1 MEVKHVSSLT
11 DRIARMGAEAAKRKS
26 QSVSPPEDTSPPKA
40 EKSASVTPLRRKP
53 KVDQRADFFLP
64 VLYDISARDSR
75 SVMDVAPFRLSK
87 KDLRP
92 NTKIVYDLPDGHIT
106 VTSGPHGM
114 ASVWDYDIVLMAIS
128 HLTEA
133 MNRYRDGKGEKPG
146 PNFRPH
152 IGAVLKFCRRENGGK
167 QKDSIVGAL
176 ERLASTLITIERKKK
191 VDKKLL
197 TITEG
202 ENHIAKFAVIT
213 NEFTGKVEFIEIKI
227 ADWIYRQVTEG
238 KGPDVLTVHP
248 DYFLIES
255 GVGRF
260 LYRLARR
267 AAGQTTAT
275 WGFRTLHE
283 RSGST
288 AQFFEF
294 TRMLRALIRANELPD
309 YKLLETKG
317 KVGPMLT
324 MTHRAMV
331 DEPHPENEEDKQES
345 GDSA

>member
-11 DRIARMGAEAAKRKS
+11 DRIARMGAEAAKRKNE
-26 QSVSPPEDTSPPKA
+26 SVSPPEDTSPPKA

-64 VLYDISARDSR
+64 VLYDIGARDSR
-75 SVMDVAPFRLSK
+75 RVMDVAPFRLSK

-133 MNRYRDGKGEKPG
+133 MNRFRDGKGEKPG

-191 VDKKLL
+191 VDNKLL

-248 DYFLIES
+248 DYFLIEQ

-260 LYRLARR
+260 VYRLARR
-267 AAGQTTAT
+267 AAGKTKAV
-275 WGFRTLHE
+275 WGFQTIYE
-283 RSGST
+283 RSGSNGT
-288 AQFFEF
+288 FKEF
-294 TRMLRALIRANELPD
+294 CRILRKVIKTGNFPEYILKEENGQMGP
-309 YKLLETKG
+309 LL
-317 KVGPMLT
+317 
-324 MTHRAMV
+324 AMIHKDL
-331 DEPHPENEEDKQES
+331 DEAEDQSCEEDLP
-345 GDSA
+345 G